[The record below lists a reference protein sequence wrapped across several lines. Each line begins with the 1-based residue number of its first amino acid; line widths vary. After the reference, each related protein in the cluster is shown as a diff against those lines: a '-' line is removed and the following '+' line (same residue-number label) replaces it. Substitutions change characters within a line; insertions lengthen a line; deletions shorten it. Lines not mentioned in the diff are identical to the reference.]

1 MPRLNH
7 PAGVIRTVTAAVAA
21 VAAVLLVASPA
32 LADPATTVS
41 YPARASATM
50 YTGLAFET
58 CAAPSLAAMQAWSA
72 SPYRGV
78 GVYIG
83 GVNRTCAQPELIV
96 AWVSAVSQLSWRLLP
111 VYKGLQPQCGG
122 KATDQKISLTPATAA
137 SQGTAAANDAAAR
150 VRALGMVEG
159 SAIYN
164 DIENYNSANTACRA
178 SVLTY
183 LSAWTRR
190 LHQLGY
196 VSGVYANL
204 ASGAPDMS
212 SVYFSASYARP
223 DALWLARYDLN
234 PSLTGWAGI
243 PDTRWSANQRAKQ
256 YRGGHNETY
265 GGVTI
270 NIDNDN
276 VSAPVATVAYPYTVT
291 SSTGLN
297 ARSGPGT
304 SYPVVKAYPAGAPVS
319 VVCQTAGT
327 KVTTTSV
334 WDKLTDGSY
343 VTDYY
348 ISTPSNTGYS
358 GLATRCQYPYQVTP
372 RTGANERKGP
382 GTSYSLAGHLNGG
395 ALAWV
400 WCQRS
405 GTKIGT
411 TKVWDKLRDGL
422 WVSDYYVA
430 TPSNTTY
437 SKPVPR
443 C

>member
-7 PAGVIRTVTAAVAA
+7 PARVIRTVTAVTAAVAA

-83 GVNRTCAQPELIV
+83 GVNRTCAQPELTV

-204 ASGAPDMS
+204 ASGAPDLS

-234 PSLTGWAGI
+234 PSLT
-243 PDTRWSANQRAKQ
+243 PTR
-256 YRGGHNETY
+256 
-265 GGVTI
+265 
-270 NIDNDN
+270 
-276 VSAPVATVAYPYTVT
+276 
-291 SSTGLN
+291 
-297 ARSGPGT
+297 
-304 SYPVVKAYPAGAPVS
+304 
-319 VVCQTAGT
+319 
-327 KVTTTSV
+327 
-334 WDKLTDGSY
+334 
-343 VTDYY
+343 
-348 ISTPSNTGYS
+348 
-358 GLATRCQYPYQVTP
+358 
-372 RTGANERKGP
+372 
-382 GTSYSLAGHLNGG
+382 
-395 ALAWV
+395 
-400 WCQRS
+400 
-405 GTKIGT
+405 
-411 TKVWDKLRDGL
+411 
-422 WVSDYYVA
+422 
-430 TPSNTTY
+430 
-437 SKPVPR
+437 
-443 C
+443 